1 MELMVLVIVA
11 AVVLALAS
19 ELRGADRPLP
29 MPIGVS
35 ALATFMWVVVPAVV
49 IGLAHG
55 GIVAWAIAGVGCVVA
70 GHLQVRCLAEHGWF
84 ERHNGPPEIDSIRSL
99 PETHAGQKEAR

>member
-11 AVVLALAS
+11 AVVLAVAS
-19 ELRGADRPLP
+19 KLRGTDQSLP
-29 MPIGVS
+29 MPIGFS
-35 ALATFMWVVVPAVV
+35 ALATFMWLVVPAIV

-70 GHLQVRCLAEHGWF
+70 GDLQMRCLAEHGWF

-99 PETHAGQKEAR
+99 QETHAGQKEAR

>member
-11 AVVLALAS
+11 AVVLAVAS
-19 ELRGADRPLP
+19 KLRGTDQSLP
-29 MPIGVS
+29 MPIGFS
-35 ALATFMWVVVPAVV
+35 ALATFMCARPMTIA
-49 IGLAHG
+49 GTTSHG

-70 GHLQVRCLAEHGWF
+70 GDLQMRRLAEHGWF

-99 PETHAGQKEAR
+99 QETHAGQKEAR